1 MATPKETSREFGRWI
16 VVTGLDGAGKTTLVG
31 HLGKLLGA
39 RTFRL
44 PFCDFVRPCLNLSG
58 KGSQFGDVHTDRLLF
73 ALDARL
79 ANYEIRAWR
88 EDSGAVLVSQRGFM
102 DNFIFGAAQGVSYA
116 ETDALLKTGELE
128 KPSAQIFLIA
138 EPSVAFARI
147 KDDPDADKFETFDF
161 IVRQREETL
170 RFLTDS
176 RRRAPELAAF
186 LDIPTRVI
194 DTSATSTEGVLATA
208 CDFLREIAVAAPR
221 AQSREADGKRAR
233 GGQGAG

>member
-44 PFCDFVRPCLNLSG
+44 PFCDFVRPYLNLSG

-128 KPSAQIFLIA
+128 RPSAQIFLIA

-147 KDDPDADKFETFDF
+147 KDDPDADKDDVKFERSVSKAMKVDTAK
-161 IVRQREETL
+161 RL
-170 RFLTDS
+170 RADGPAFRSLGGS
-176 RRRAPELAAF
+176 VRRRA
-186 LDIPTRVI
+186 
-194 DTSATSTEGVLATA
+194 
-208 CDFLREIAVAAPR
+208 
-221 AQSREADGKRAR
+221 
-233 GGQGAG
+233 